1 VLQEWAKQVSNNHA
15 SQKMFVAAA
24 AAGTSP
30 QDSNNKLKVVYTV
43 LTDCHDFHYTKEALE
58 KAFQTVPQLAALVDP
73 YPSHDRPYMT
83 SADLLRCDDR
93 LTYLAIVKGKCH
105 RNIYSDNSSDK
116 SNDDDDN
123 KDDDDDDDDGNQLDD
138 YNAGPL
144 FLWNRHGRQERCSK
158 TGPDRDLL
166 LTRDM
171 LEYLDTFH
179 DFKVTSMTACFF
191 YKKCAIFNDVFCN
204 LIQQRATLK
213 ARHDEYLKWDATA
226 TTLSSPYAI
235 QATFLKNIIN
245 RACGYFGVNH
255 RRDATKTT
263 CHLVPNKMTAPFHP
277 ACVEVNAAG
286 HVGNTPYFVFFK
298 HAANKALFPFLQ
310 KHGQQQP
317 QRKTSNAAL
326 PLFVGIIEYGK
337 LRLSQMLSFLE
348 AHISS
353 ANMRHLYSHVDN
365 LVLALATDTIQEA
378 VEPSKLHSFNAL
390 KHLYFGGGRNSSNNT
405 AAAAAT
411 AAPGTFKQ
419 EWSVGA
425 EENWKFVTPMCQN
438 WATLGNSSTSRRL
451 KGGLNVSSPSS
462 SATSS
467 SSAADSSSS
476 SSNSSSNVSTLESYQ
491 ASCNLLDKLCVKVR
505 RERRVN
511 KIANRNTEIQTFV
524 YNKL

>member
-1 VLQEWAKQVSNNHA
+1 
-15 SQKMFVAAA
+15 
-24 AAGTSP
+24 
-30 QDSNNKLKVVYTV
+30 
-43 LTDCHDFHYTKEALE
+43 
-58 KAFQTVPQLAALVDP
+58 
-73 YPSHDRPYMT
+73 
-83 SADLLRCDDR
+83 
-93 LTYLAIVKGKCH
+93 
-105 RNIYSDNSSDK
+105 
-116 SNDDDDN
+116 
-123 KDDDDDDDDGNQLDD
+123 
-138 YNAGPL
+138 
-144 FLWNRHGRQERCSK
+144 
-158 TGPDRDLL
+158 
-166 LTRDM
+166 
-171 LEYLDTFH
+171 
-179 DFKVTSMTACFF
+179 
-191 YKKCAIFNDVFCN
+191 VFCN

-226 TTLSSPYAI
+226 TTSSSPYAI

-255 RRDATKTT
+255 RRDATKAT

-298 HAANKALFPFLQ
+298 HAANKALFPSLP

-348 AHISS
+348 AHISP

-390 KHLYFGGGRNSSNNT
+390 KHLYFGGGGNSSSSNNPAAAV
-405 AAAAAT
+405 AAAA
-411 AAPGTFKQ
+411 PGMFKQ

-451 KGGLNVSSPSS
+451 KGGLNVLSPSS
-462 SATSS
+462 SSSTANSS
-467 SSAADSSSS
+467 S
-476 SSNSSSNVSTLESYQ
+476 SSSNVSTLESYQ

-511 KIANRNTEIQTFV
+511 KIANRNTAIQTFV